1 LEHQA
6 LCTSSAAHGSAFGIC
21 RQSRVLQF
29 AAYTFDV
36 SIGDILTTLQRSGCV
51 CVISDYDRVNNL
63 AGAIRRMDANSVD
76 LTTTVA
82 RHLDPSEVPSIRT
95 LILGGEAVAYDV
107 VKKWLPHALVIN
119 SYGVAECSNKQS
131 TSQPKFADDATNI
144 GRAFDACTFWIVER
158 DNHNSLAPI
167 GCIGELLIE
176 GPLLARGYLKGR
188 RMYKTGD
195 LVRYNPDGTLC
206 YIGRKDKQIKVRG
219 HRVELLEIEHHLAAP
234 AEVKTAAVAYP
245 QQGPLKARLVAVL
258 SLQDHAPSGPASD
271 VSGSIALLQ
280 GPAAERAAQQISAIR
295 EHMFQRVPDYM
306 VPTVWLAVRSVPL
319 NKSGKLDR
327 VALGEWLESVDD
339 LQYREIINLD
349 LTDEA
354 QIPATAV
361 ERQLQRIWSQVLNI
375 PLEQTGL
382 NRPFTSL
389 GGDSITAMQVISL
402 CRSQGLLIT
411 VQDVLQAKSL
421 LQLAIKTKLSR
432 VPSNAEESFNHP
444 FGLSP
449 IQRVYFNQIAAKGSS
464 VKGSHRYNQ
473 GLCLQLT
480 QHVNSDLVKKAIGA
494 LVSQHSMLRARFRRT
509 SDEEWTQSVPSDV
522 SDMQTFQFHRVTEQR
537 EIRLIISQ
545 SQTNLDIEH
554 GPVFTANLITMQD
567 DERQLLFLVAH
578 HLVIDLVSWRI
589 IMRDLEELLTVR
601 TLSSPRPM
609 SFQTWTQLQIE
620 KSHTSWTPESVLP
633 STVPPANFEFWGM
646 ANREDIYADQ
656 ITEIAELHAAPTTL
670 LLGTSNNAF
679 QTEPVELMLSALIY
693 SFHQTFPSRDT
704 PAIFNEGHG
713 REPWDSAV
721 DVSGTVGWFTTL
733 CPVHISVGDSD
744 ILEIVQQTKDFR
756 RRTPGRGLPYFA
768 TRLLDAEGVKTFAS
782 HSPMEVIFNYE
793 GRYQQF
799 ERSGALLQVEPSYME
814 STSDVGDDVHRLSLF
829 EISASVKDSRL
840 VLSFAFNRH
849 MSYRS
854 DIKAWL
860 QSYASCLEDLSSRL
874 AGMQRVYTLS
884 DFPLI
889 SADYK
894 WLRTLE
900 HERLRQIGLT
910 GLDDVEDIYPC
921 SPVQRGILVSQAKSP
936 STYQTLQLCE
946 VYPTNPINKVDLGRV
961 QIAWQAVVHRH
972 PMLRTV
978 FVEAGTGD
986 ELYFQIV
993 LKRFDTQIPVIACEN
1008 SNDAARILKS
1018 NTRPTTWQSQP
1029 PHQLLLCQAADGR
1042 TYCMLEL
1049 NHVLV
1054 DGLSTELL
1062 LRDLCAAY
1070 DNCLP
1075 PGPGPLYSDYIAY
1088 LRNNSGASS
1097 IAYWKSRLADTEPC
1111 LFPKLHGH
1119 SDANISHWG
1128 RTNLDC
1134 PAAPELHAFCKA
1146 HGLTVANILQMA
1158 WALVLRS
1165 YTSSD
1170 KVCFGYLTMG
1180 RDAPVT
1186 GIEDAIGPF
1195 INMMVCSLSFRE
1207 DMLAVEMAQQIQE
1220 DFLQGLAHQHCALAD
1235 IHHAL
1240 GLRGERLFNTIM
1252 TYRRLRSQ
1260 DNTSTASLRF
1270 RDMGGEDPTEYDIS
1284 LNIISE
1290 MDTIN
1295 IAMDYSCSSLSED
1308 SAANLASTFQ
1318 QAISTLIGNGTK
1330 RVRECH
1336 IFSER
1341 NQRDVLAWN
1350 AAAPEAV
1357 VA

>member
-1 LEHQA
+1 
-6 LCTSSAAHGSAFGIC
+6 
-21 RQSRVLQF
+21 
-29 AAYTFDV
+29 
-36 SIGDILTTLQRSGCV
+36 
-51 CVISDYDRVNNL
+51 
-63 AGAIRRMDANSVD
+63 MDANSVD

-82 RHLDPSEVPSIRT
+82 RHLNPSEVPSIRT

-176 GPLLARGYLKGR
+176 GPLLARGYLNDPVKTRESFIEDPSWIRHFGLAQGR

-522 SDMQTFQFHRVTEQR
+522 SDMQAFQFHRVTEQR

-545 SQTNLDIEH
+545 SQANLDIEH

-860 QSYASCLEDLSSRL
+860 QSYTSCLEDLSSRL

-946 VYPTNPINKVDLGRV
+946 VYPTNPVNKVDLERL

-1075 PGPGPLYSDYIAY
+1075 PGHGPLYSDYIAY

-1111 LFPKLHGH
+1111 LFPKLHGY

-1128 RTNLDC
+1128 RMNLDC

-1180 RDAPVT
+1180 RDVPVT

-1270 RDMGGEDPTEYDIS
+1270 RDMGGEDPTEVSAQAPLRES
-1284 LNIISE
+1284 LQTNA
-1290 MDTIN
+1290 DTR
-1295 IAMDYSCSSLSED
+1295 
-1308 SAANLASTFQ
+1308 ST
-1318 QAISTLIGNGTK
+1318 
-1330 RVRECH
+1330 
-1336 IFSER
+1336 IFH
-1341 NQRDVLAWN
+1341 
-1350 AAAPEAV
+1350 
-1357 VA
+1357 